1 MINTNFMIMSIY
13 NKTRF
18 GIVYLMPY
26 YKIYSDQNRMTLYIV
41 ATPIGNLDDITLR
54 AINTLKSVDLIA
66 AEDTRHSGLLL
77 QHLGIKAKLFAL
89 HDHNE
94 QEKAH
99 VLIEKLKSGLS
110 IALISDAGTP
120 LINDP
125 GYHLVKACRENN
137 INVVPIP
144 GACAA
149 IAALSVAGLPSN
161 KFCYEGF
168 LPAKTKARQD
178 YLSTL
183 CEESRTMIF
192 YESTHRLLD
201 TLKDMQTV
209 WGSDKHIVLAKEL
222 TKTWE
227 TIVSYPVNELIR
239 WLQEDSTRQKGEF
252 ILIVEGHSKTDNAI
266 DAKVMTTLKLLVKEL
281 PLKKA
286 AAITAEMYGL
296 KKNQLYQIGLSL
308 EN

>member
-1 MINTNFMIMSIY
+1 
-13 NKTRF
+13 
-18 GIVYLMPY
+18 
-26 YKIYSDQNRMTLYIV
+26 MTLYIV

-94 QEKAH
+94 QEKSH
-99 VLIEKLKSGLS
+99 LLIEKLKSGLS

-125 GYHLVKACRENN
+125 GYHLVKACRDNN
-137 INVVPIP
+137 IQVVPIP

-149 IAALSVAGLPSN
+149 IAALSVAGLPSD
-161 KFCYEGF
+161 KFSYEGF
-168 LPAKTKARQD
+168 LPAKSKARQD
-178 YLSTL
+178 SLAKL
-183 CEESRTMIF
+183 IDEPRTMIF

-201 TLKDMQTV
+201 TLQDMQTV
-209 WGSDKHIVLAKEL
+209 FGANKRIVLAKEL

-227 TIVSYPVNELIR
+227 TIVSFTISELIA
-239 WLQEDSTRQKGEF
+239 WLNEDTNRQKGEF
-252 ILIVEGHSKTDNAI
+252 VLIVEGHVKTDNDIDQKAI
-266 DAKVMTTLKLLVKEL
+266 NTLKLLQKEL

-286 AAITAEMYGL
+286 AAITAEIYGL
-296 KKNQLYQIGLSL
+296 KKNQLYQIGLDA
-308 EN
+308 EQ

>member
-1 MINTNFMIMSIY
+1 
-13 NKTRF
+13 
-18 GIVYLMPY
+18 
-26 YKIYSDQNRMTLYIV
+26 MTLYIV
-41 ATPIGNLDDITLR
+41 ATPIGNLNDITLR
-54 AINTLKSVDLIA
+54 AIEILKKVDIVA

-94 QEKAH
+94 QEKSQL
-99 VLIEKLKSGLS
+99 LIEKLKSGVS

-125 GYHLVKACRENN
+125 GYHLVKACRENE

-149 IAALSVAGLPSN
+149 IAALSVAGLPSD
-161 KFCYEGF
+161 KFSYEGF
-168 LPAKTKARQD
+168 LPAKSKARLD
-178 YLSTL
+178 YLMTL
-183 CEESRTMIF
+183 VNETRTMIF

-201 TLKDMQTV
+201 TLYDMQTAF
-209 WGSDKHIVLAKEL
+209 GTDKQIVLAKEL

-227 TIVSYPVNELIR
+227 TIVSYPMTQLINWLNEDIA
-239 WLQEDSTRQKGEF
+239 RQKGEF
-252 ILIVEGHSKTDNAI
+252 VLIVEGHTKTDTDI
-266 DAKVMTTLKLLVKEL
+266 DPNVIHTLKLLTNEL

-286 AAITAEMYGL
+286 AAITAEIYGL

-308 EN
+308 E

>member
-1 MINTNFMIMSIY
+1 
-13 NKTRF
+13 
-18 GIVYLMPY
+18 
-26 YKIYSDQNRMTLYIV
+26 MTLYIV

-54 AINTLKSVDLIA
+54 AINTLKQVDLIA

-94 QEKAH
+94 QEKSQL
-99 VLIEKLKSGLS
+99 LIEKLKSGLS

-149 IAALSVAGLPSN
+149 IAALSVAGLPSDR
-161 KFCYEGF
+161 FSYEGF

-178 YLSTL
+178 YLTTL
-183 CEESRTMIF
+183 IDEPRTMIF

-201 TLKDMQTV
+201 TLHDMQTI
-209 WGSDKHIVLAKEL
+209 WGSDRQIVLAKEL

-227 TIVSYPVNELIR
+227 TIVHFSIKDLIE
-239 WLQEDSTRQKGEF
+239 WLEEDSNRQKGEF
-252 ILIVEGHSKTDNAI
+252 VLIAEGVSKTDDVI
-266 DAKVMTTLKLLVKEL
+266 DAKAINTLKLLLNEL

-286 AAITAEMYGL
+286 AAITAEIYGL
-296 KKNQLYQIGLSL
+296 KKNHLYQLGLTFQK
-308 EN
+308 

>member
-1 MINTNFMIMSIY
+1 
-13 NKTRF
+13 
-18 GIVYLMPY
+18 
-26 YKIYSDQNRMTLYIV
+26 MTLYIV

-54 AINTLKSVDLIA
+54 AINTLKQVDLIA

-94 QEKAH
+94 QEKSQL
-99 VLIEKLKSGLS
+99 LIEKLKSGLS

-149 IAALSVAGLPSN
+149 IAALSVAGLPSDR
-161 KFCYEGF
+161 FSYEGF

-178 YLSTL
+178 YLTTL
-183 CEESRTMIF
+183 IDEPRTMIF

-201 TLKDMQTV
+201 TLHDMQTI
-209 WGSDKHIVLAKEL
+209 WGSDRQIVLAKEL

-227 TIVSYPVNELIR
+227 TIVHFSIKDLIE
-239 WLQEDSTRQKGEF
+239 WLEEDSNRQKGEF
-252 ILIVEGHSKTDNAI
+252 VLIAEGVSKTDDVI
-266 DAKVMTTLKLLVKEL
+266 DAKAINTLKLLLNEL

-286 AAITAEMYGL
+286 AAITAEIYGV
-296 KKNQLYQIGLSL
+296 KKNQLYQLGLTFQ
-308 EN
+308 N

>member
-1 MINTNFMIMSIY
+1 
-13 NKTRF
+13 
-18 GIVYLMPY
+18 
-26 YKIYSDQNRMTLYIV
+26 MTLYIV

-54 AINTLKSVDLIA
+54 AINTLKQVDLIA

-94 QEKAH
+94 QEKSQL
-99 VLIEKLKSGLS
+99 LIEKLKSGLS

-149 IAALSVAGLPSN
+149 IAALSVAGLPSDR
-161 KFCYEGF
+161 FSYEGF

-178 YLSTL
+178 YLTTL
-183 CEESRTMIF
+183 IDEPRTMIF

-201 TLKDMQTV
+201 TLHDMQTI
-209 WGSDKHIVLAKEL
+209 WGSDRQIVLAKEL

-227 TIVSYPVNELIR
+227 TIVHFSIKDLIE
-239 WLQEDSTRQKGEF
+239 WLEEDSNRQKGEF
-252 ILIVEGHSKTDNAI
+252 VLIAEGVSKTDDVI
-266 DAKVMTTLKLLVKEL
+266 DAKAINTLKLLLNEL

-286 AAITAEMYGL
+286 AAITAEIYGL
-296 KKNQLYQIGLSL
+296 KKNQLYQLGLAFQ
-308 EN
+308 N

>member
-1 MINTNFMIMSIY
+1 
-13 NKTRF
+13 
-18 GIVYLMPY
+18 
-26 YKIYSDQNRMTLYIV
+26 MTLYIV

-54 AINTLKSVDLIA
+54 AINTLKQVDLIA

-77 QHLGIKAKLFAL
+77 QHLAIKAKLFAL

-94 QEKAH
+94 QEKSQL
-99 VLIEKLKSGLS
+99 LIEKLKSGLS
-110 IALISDAGTP
+110 IALVSDAGTP

-149 IAALSVAGLPSN
+149 IAALSASGLPSD
-161 KFCYEGF
+161 KFSYEGF

-178 YLSTL
+178 YLTTL
-183 CEESRTMIF
+183 LDEPRTMIF

-201 TLKDMQTV
+201 TLQDMQTI
-209 WGSDKHIVLAKEL
+209 WGSDKQIVLAKEL

-227 TIVSYPVNELIR
+227 TIVNFSIIDLIN
-239 WLQEDSTRQKGEF
+239 WLQEDSNRQKGEF
-252 ILIVEGHSKTDNAI
+252 VLIVEGNNKTDDAI
-266 DAKVMTTLKLLVKEL
+266 DTKAINTLKLLLKEL

-286 AAITAEMYGL
+286 AAITAEIYGL
-296 KKNQLYQIGLSL
+296 KKNQLYQLGLTF
-308 EN
+308 ED

>member
-1 MINTNFMIMSIY
+1 
-13 NKTRF
+13 
-18 GIVYLMPY
+18 
-26 YKIYSDQNRMTLYIV
+26 MTLYIV

-54 AINTLKSVDLIA
+54 AINTLKQVDLIA

-94 QEKAH
+94 QEKSQQ
-99 VLIEKLKSGLS
+99 LIEKLKSGLS

-125 GYHLVKACRENN
+125 GYHLVKACREND

-149 IAALSVAGLPSN
+149 ITALSVAGLPSDR
-161 KFCYEGF
+161 FSYEGF

-178 YLSTL
+178 YLTTL
-183 CEESRTMIF
+183 IDEPRTMIF

-201 TLKDMQTV
+201 TLNDMQTI
-209 WGSDKHIVLAKEL
+209 WGSDRQIVLAKEL

-227 TIVSYPVNELIR
+227 TIVHFSIKDLIE
-239 WLQEDSTRQKGEF
+239 WLEEDSNRQKGEF
-252 ILIVEGHSKTDNAI
+252 VLIAEGVSKTDDVI
-266 DAKVMTTLKLLVKEL
+266 DAKAINTLKLLLNEL

-286 AAITAEMYGL
+286 AAITAEIYGL
-296 KKNQLYQIGLSL
+296 KKNQLYQLGLTFQ
-308 EN
+308 N

>member
-1 MINTNFMIMSIY
+1 MSIY

-18 GIVYLMPY
+18 GIVYLMSY
-26 YKIYSDQNRMTLYIV
+26 HKIYSDQNRMTLYIV

-149 IAALSVAGLPSN
+149 IAALSVAGLPSD

-178 YLSTL
+178 YLTTL

-252 ILIVEGHSKTDNAI
+252 VLIVEGHSKTDNAI

-286 AAITAEMYGL
+286 AAITAEMYEL

>member
-1 MINTNFMIMSIY
+1 
-13 NKTRF
+13 
-18 GIVYLMPY
+18 
-26 YKIYSDQNRMTLYIV
+26 MTLYVV

-149 IAALSVAGLPSN
+149 IAALSVAGLPSD

-178 YLSTL
+178 YLTTL

-252 ILIVEGHSKTDNAI
+252 VLIVEGHSKTDNAI

-286 AAITAEMYGL
+286 AAITAEMYEL

>member
-1 MINTNFMIMSIY
+1 
-13 NKTRF
+13 
-18 GIVYLMPY
+18 
-26 YKIYSDQNRMTLYIV
+26 MTLYIV

-54 AINTLKSVDLIA
+54 AINTLKQVDLIA

-94 QEKAH
+94 QEKSQL
-99 VLIEKLKSGLS
+99 LIEKLKSGLS

-149 IAALSVAGLPSN
+149 IAALSVAGLPSDR
-161 KFCYEGF
+161 FSYEGF

-178 YLSTL
+178 YLTTL
-183 CEESRTMIF
+183 IDEPRTMIF

-201 TLKDMQTV
+201 TLHDMQTI
-209 WGSDKHIVLAKEL
+209 WGSDRQIVLAKEL

-227 TIVSYPVNELIR
+227 TIVHFSIKDLIE
-239 WLQEDSTRQKGEF
+239 WLEEDSNRQKGEF
-252 ILIVEGHSKTDNAI
+252 VLIAEGESKTDDVI
-266 DAKVMTTLKLLVKEL
+266 DAKAINTLKLLLNEL

-286 AAITAEMYGL
+286 AAITAEIYGL
-296 KKNQLYQIGLSL
+296 KKNQLYQLGLTFQ
-308 EN
+308 N

>member
-1 MINTNFMIMSIY
+1 
-13 NKTRF
+13 
-18 GIVYLMPY
+18 
-26 YKIYSDQNRMTLYIV
+26 MTLYIV

-54 AINTLKSVDLIA
+54 AINTLKQVDLIA

-94 QEKAH
+94 QEKSQL
-99 VLIEKLKSGLS
+99 LIEKLKSGLS

-149 IAALSVAGLPSN
+149 IAALSVAGLPSDR
-161 KFCYEGF
+161 FSYEGF

-178 YLSTL
+178 YLTTL
-183 CEESRTMIF
+183 IDEPRTMIF

-201 TLKDMQTV
+201 TLHDMQTI
-209 WGSDKHIVLAKEL
+209 WGNDRQIVLAKEL

-227 TIVSYPVNELIR
+227 TIVHFSIKDLIE
-239 WLQEDSTRQKGEF
+239 WLEEDSNRQKGEF
-252 ILIVEGHSKTDNAI
+252 VLIAEGVSKTDDVI
-266 DAKVMTTLKLLVKEL
+266 DAKAINTLKLLLNEL

-286 AAITAEMYGL
+286 AAITAEIYGL
-296 KKNQLYQIGLSL
+296 KKNQLYQLGLTFQ
-308 EN
+308 N